1 MYFFQFAQINKRTKI
16 VSRSQHTKTFSI
28 KILAQ
33 KANQT
38 KANQAKSKA
47 VRSTENVSHIEFEY
61 FEHSIISFPSPWHSD
76 FDSDSDSPALDSI
89 PFFAKICFVCCI
101 LLYFKCSCVPVLA
114 ANIYGPVNWIC
125 IALNDFWPAEH
136 DFLSLACDLLFQ
148 YLVEIFQL
156 VKMFYCRFD
165 VAQTGQNSQ

>member
-1 MYFFQFAQINKRTKI
+1 MPIRLFFFFLFFVLFSLWLGFTFWKFFHALFYSRCMYFFQFAQINKRTKI

-89 PFFAKICFVCCI
+89 PFFAKIYFVCCI

-114 ANIYGPVNWIC
+114 ANIYGPVN
-125 IALNDFWPAEH
+125 
-136 DFLSLACDLLFQ
+136 
-148 YLVEIFQL
+148 
-156 VKMFYCRFD
+156 
-165 VAQTGQNSQ
+165 